1 MLSSCGSDPTFFL
14 FAVVVFDKSKVEG
27 GTEQAGRLETRPAGQ
42 LNYLTQH
49 LQSLSVQRGR
59 RRRRRMTRRGCVTKR
74 KQRVMNHI
82 PTVTPGPA
90 GD

>member
-14 FAVVVFDKSKVEG
+14 FAVVVFDKSKVER
-27 GTEQAGRLETRPAGQ
+27 GTELAGRLETRPAGQ
-42 LNYLTQH
+42 LNYLTPH
-49 LQSLSVQRGR
+49 LQSLSVQRG
-59 RRRRRMTRRGCVTKR
+59 RRRRMTRRGCVTKR

>member
-14 FAVVVFDKSKVEG
+14 FAVVVFDKSKVKR

-59 RRRRRMTRRGCVTKR
+59 RRRRMTSWGCVTKR